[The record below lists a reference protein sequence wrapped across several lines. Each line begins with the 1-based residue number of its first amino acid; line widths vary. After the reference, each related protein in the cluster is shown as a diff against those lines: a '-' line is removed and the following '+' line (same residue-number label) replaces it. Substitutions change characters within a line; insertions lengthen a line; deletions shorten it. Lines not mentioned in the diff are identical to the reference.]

1 MTLARSLLGSLSGL
15 FKRTQGEDSS
25 APATAS
31 DIDRQRNILRHVRAY
46 RLWRSGLGRRRGA
59 KNFREVL
66 DAAPLPPVGGGFKD
80 QFLVAG
86 IAFKHILD
94 ELQIVLES
102 GILPENLMNS
112 ELAVSQP
119 GDMYW
124 ISLAEIRNQRA
135 LTLSEACHVI
145 IQAPESFLVPG
156 KPWQILG
163 TVDISTGRTVTIER
177 QRFLNGKLVVRLGER
192 IACTDRVQ
200 RVPLSDLSDVVA
212 A

>member
-15 FKRTQGEDSS
+15 FRRTQGGESPS
-25 APATAS
+25 TETAS
-31 DIDRQRNILRHVRAY
+31 DEDRQGDILRHVRAY
-46 RLWRSGLGRRRGA
+46 RLWRSGIGRRRGA
-59 KNFREVL
+59 KHFREVL
-66 DAAPLPPVGGGFKD
+66 NAAPLPPSGGGYKD
-80 QFLVAG
+80 QFLIAG
-86 IAFKHILD
+86 IALTHVID
-94 ELQIVLES
+94 ELQIILEP
-102 GILPENLMNS
+102 GITPENLLDS

-124 ISLAEIRNQRA
+124 ISLNEIRNQRA
-135 LTLSEACHVI
+135 LTLNEAFHVI

-163 TVDISTGRTVTIER
+163 TVDIATGRTVTVER
-177 QRFLNGKLVVRLGER
+177 QRFLDGKLVVRLGDR

-200 RVPLSDLSDVVA
+200 RVPLADLADIVA